1 MLDLFIHLIETHIQV
16 HGGMIILSL
25 IQHHLTAILIG
36 LFCIV
41 MVIPV
46 AILVIDHFRLVGVLN
61 GYEIDC

>member
-1 MLDLFIHLIETHIQV
+1 
-16 HGGMIILSL
+16 MIILSL